1 MKIEVVKNNPC
12 IVDGSVIVTERWTY
26 LVVKDRQTEGFRLL
40 NLTLDE
46 LLIEPKKTAE
56 ELVRQYFYKDEYTVY
71 SPDQILLKV
80 GVNNG

>member
-40 NLTLDE
+40 NLTLNE
-46 LLIEPKKTAE
+46 LLIESKKTAE
-56 ELVRQYFYKDEYTVY
+56 ELVKHYFYKDEYTVY